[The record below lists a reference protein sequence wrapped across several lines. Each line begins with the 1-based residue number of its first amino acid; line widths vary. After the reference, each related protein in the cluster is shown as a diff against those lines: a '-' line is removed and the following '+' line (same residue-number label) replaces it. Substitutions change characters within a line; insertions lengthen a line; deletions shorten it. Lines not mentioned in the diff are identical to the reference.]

1 MYTLTA
7 TSDLSAYLRET
18 NRYPLLPK
26 EDEFDIAVKF
36 GETGDRDAAHRL
48 VTANLRFVVKIAYEY
63 RNYGFKIMDII
74 QEGNIGLM
82 MAVKKFNPHKG
93 YRLITYA
100 VWWIRAYIQEFIMK
114 NWSIVKIGTTQ
125 AQKKLFY
132 KLRKTQEL
140 IGSETDYK
148 AIAKNLDVKEVEV
161 EEMDLRLSGR
171 DYSLDASIGEEGET
185 THLERLTYDGQNH
198 EDAYVELQEKEF
210 VKKKVHEVISNMP
223 ERDRFIVEKRLMA
236 DKSMTLQEVGDH
248 LGVSRERARQLEVR
262 IKKNLRSSLR
272 SEEHTS
278 ELQSH

>member
-1 MYTLTA
+1 MSTLTA

-36 GETGDRDAAHRL
+36 RETGDRGAAHKL

-140 IGSETDYK
+140 VGSETDYK

-171 DYSLDASIGEEGET
+171 DYSLDASIGKEGET

-198 EDAYVELQEKEF
+198 EDAYVELKEKEF
-210 VKKKVHEVISNMP
+210 LKKKVHEVISRMP
-223 ERDRFIVEKRLMA
+223 ERERFIIEKRLMA

-248 LGVSRERARQLEVR
+248 LGVSRERARQIEVR
-262 IKKNLRSSLR
+262 IKKNLRSSLCQKQL
-272 SEEHTS
+272 TWNY
-278 ELQSH
+278 

>member
-1 MYTLTA
+1 MHTLTA
-7 TSDLSAYLRET
+7 TSDLSVYLRET
-18 NRYPLLPK
+18 DRYPLLPK
-26 EDEFDIAVKF
+26 EEEFNIAVRF
-36 GETGDRDAAHRL
+36 RETGDREAAHRL
-48 VTANLRFVVKIAYEY
+48 VTSNLRFVVKIAYEY

-100 VWWIRAYIQEFIMK
+100 VWWIRAYIQEYIMK

-132 KLRKTQEL
+132 KLRKNQE
-140 IGSETDYK
+140 IVGSDTDYK
-148 AIAKNLDVKEVEV
+148 AIAENLDVKEIEV

-185 THLERLTYDGQNH
+185 TYLERLTYDGQNH
-198 EDAYVELQEKEF
+198 EDAFAESEEKEF
-210 VKKKVHEVISNMP
+210 VKKKVHEVIAQMP

-236 DKSMTLQEVGDH
+236 DNSMTLQEVGDH

-262 IKKNLRSSLR
+262 IKKNLRSSLCR
-272 SEEHTS
+272 KQLTWNC
-278 ELQSH
+278 